1 MCEGPGVEGKRSGGV
16 DRDAIMSE
24 LHSVRLGEKSREGVQ
39 VNPVLTNVEH
49 AVAKGTHGTDRM
61 ERASRMQMRG
71 REEKE
76 AEALAA
82 SKRNQIA
89 GFASWE
95 SARKVDI
102 LTVTKRE
109 ADPPIPIALTVLEM
123 VQ

>member
-1 MCEGPGVEGKRSGGV
+1 MCEEPGVEGKRSGGV

-71 REEKE
+71 REE
-76 AEALAA
+76 
-82 SKRNQIA
+82 SR
-89 GFASWE
+89 
-95 SARKVDI
+95 
-102 LTVTKRE
+102 RE
-109 ADPPIPIALTVLEM
+109 K
-123 VQ
+123 